1 MLVTEIV
8 HAAFP
13 TRVTNRL
20 QDCTHLDRIPI
31 GNHSEHPF
39 QRLDFERCLKSSVPA
54 PIMVTASGVS
64 VPITSD
70 VWLKAANQMNPLFPT
85 PLRVI
90 KSGKRIGGC
99 RLEPDHFVKRHLTP
113 VIRKLG
119 LAGGC
124 HCFRQG
130 NASALDHLRAPMR
143 VRQRSPA
150 SWPLISPRN
159 P

>member
-1 MLVTEIV
+1 LVTEIV

-64 VPITSD
+64 VLITSD

-99 RLEPDHFVKRHLTP
+99 RLEPDHFFKRH
-113 VIRKLG
+113 G
-119 LAGGC
+119 DAGHQEAGPGGRMSL
-124 HCFRQG
+124 FPAGQRQCARSSKG
-130 NASALDHLRAPMR
+130 ADASAAKI
-143 VRQRSPA
+143 A
-150 SWPLISPRN
+150 C
-159 P
+159 

>member
-1 MLVTEIV
+1 LVTAIV

-13 TRVTNRL
+13 TRVTNRF

-39 QRLDFERCLKSSVPA
+39 QRSDFERCLKSSVPA
-54 PIMVTASGVS
+54 SIMVTSSGVS
-64 VPITSD
+64 VLITSHL
-70 VWLKAANQMNPLFPT
+70 WLNAANQTNPLFTT

-119 LAGGC
+119 LGRADVTASGMATPVRSIIQGRRCECGEDRLVAG
-124 HCFRQG
+124 
-130 NASALDHLRAPMR
+130 L
-143 VRQRSPA
+143 
-150 SWPLISPRN
+150 
-159 P
+159 